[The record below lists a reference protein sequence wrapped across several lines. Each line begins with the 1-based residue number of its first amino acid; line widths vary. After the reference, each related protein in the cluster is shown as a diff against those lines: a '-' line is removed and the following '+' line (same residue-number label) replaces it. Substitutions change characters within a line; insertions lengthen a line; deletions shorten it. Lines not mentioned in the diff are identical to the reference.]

1 VRLLIIEDERKTA
14 ALLSATL
21 KQEGLVVQVA
31 VDGAAGLAE
40 ALKGG
45 YDALLV
51 DIMLPKLDGL
61 SLVKQLREKSDT

>member
-1 VRLLIIEDERKTA
+1 M
-14 ALLSATL
+14 
-21 KQEGLVVQVA
+21 VQVA
-31 VDGAAGLAE
+31 ADGAAGLAE

-61 SLVKQLREKSDT
+61 SLVKELWAKWDITPV